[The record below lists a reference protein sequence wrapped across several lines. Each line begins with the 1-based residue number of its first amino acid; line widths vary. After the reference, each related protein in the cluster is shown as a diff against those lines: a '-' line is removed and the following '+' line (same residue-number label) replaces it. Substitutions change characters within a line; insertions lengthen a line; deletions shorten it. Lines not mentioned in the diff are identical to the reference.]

1 MSYRKMGQR
10 KRVIYRG
17 DTMTTEPRSFAL
29 VVDNIVQDTFD
40 IPVEAE
46 TAFVKEISGLNDI
59 PVGTRFNPD
68 TQSFYSDL
76 EDKPTLE
83 SDSSTL

>member
-1 MSYRKMGQR
+1 
-10 KRVIYRG
+10 
-17 DTMTTEPRSFAL
+17 MTTEPRSFAL

>member
-1 MSYRKMGQR
+1 
-10 KRVIYRG
+10 
-17 DTMTTEPRSFAL
+17 MTTEPRSFAL

-46 TAFVKEISGLNDI
+46 TAFVKEISGLNGI

-68 TQSFYSDL
+68 TQSFYSNL

>member
-1 MSYRKMGQR
+1 MGQR